1 MRCPNGTPLPG
12 ASQGDCN
19 APIAIITGPN
29 AHLKPERLRSYT
41 GGIVLAPTADTSLTV
56 DYWRIRRTDEINQST
71 AASAIAA
78 GNVIRSDNN
87 LTGIPSSGT
96 LLAAE
101 GSYINSAATSVRGVD
116 LDFTQRFDLGT
127 YGRVNFDLNATRL
140 ISYARQ
146 DASGTVQYAG
156 THGNCDTTNCIGTP
170 RHRAQISADWDISNF
185 SLAATVNYRSAFKNV
200 PEAGAACNS
209 TFADG
214 TTEAPE
220 HCRIPSFT
228 TVDLSA
234 RYHFAN
240 NFEVFG
246 SIQNVTDEIA
256 PLDPTTYGA
265 MNYNPLNYNPLDST
279 GAIGR
284 YFTVGAKYTFE

>member
-1 MRCPNGTPLPG
+1 ME
-12 ASQGDCN
+12 A
-19 APIAIITGPN
+19 
-29 AHLKPERLRSYT
+29 
-41 GGIVLAPTADTSLTV
+41 
-56 DYWRIRRTDEINQST
+56 RRTDEINQST

-87 LTGIPSSGT
+87 LPGIPNSGS

-127 YGRVNFDLNATRL
+127 YGKLNFDLAATRL

-170 RHRAQISADWDISNF
+170 RHRAQITADWDIRNF
-185 SLAATVNYRSAFKNV
+185 SFGATVNYRSAFKNV
-200 PEAGAACNS
+200 PEAGAACGS
-209 TFADG
+209 AFADG
-214 TTEAPE
+214 TEAPA

-228 TVDLSA
+228 TLDISA
-234 RYHFAN
+234 RYHFVN

-256 PLDPTTYGA
+256 PLDPLTYGA
-265 MNYNPLNYNPLDST
+265 MNYNPLDSS